1 MEAIKKLIWSCIVIL
16 MISNVCADID
26 WLQKC
31 GICRCKW
38 ISGKKNADCRNTSM
52 TVVPTEMSSELQVID
67 LSFNQIPELRRDEF
81 KDANIENLHKIFMK
95 NCTVQEINRDAL
107 KGLQVLIELDL
118 SNNFIKVLHPG
129 TFSGLIKL
137 RTLILNNN
145 ELEVLEDY
153 LFENL
158 SFLNK
163 VELKENKL
171 HRIGLQTFV
180 ECQSLFQIFLDS
192 NRLSILKQETFDKM
206 NKLKSLSLSENP
218 WNCTCELQ
226 QFQKF
231 VIKEN
236 LYTPPTSCYQPL
248 HLRGKLWSDIPAD
261 NFACRP
267 RIIQP
272 KAGSATIDATNEN
285 VTLTCRIKGS
295 PKPDILWLYNKRP
308 LNYNDQRIHIK
319 DSQEINR
326 RDSLDIYTSE
336 LIIVGV
342 RSSDKGSYICSAKN
356 NGGKD
361 EAEINLTIPAVN
373 VDGGAVVSSS
383 SNLVLLICLI
393 TIILLALLI
402 ILVLVLFCYC
412 RRVRKYTKNGSIS
425 ENGLVS
431 SKMDKTQ
438 NDSMLEGSV
447 IMEMQKS
454 LLTEVNPVEKP
465 PRRTEL
471 DSTGDLIEDGH
482 DMKKTLLDE
491 TNFGKLFFEEKKNC
505 KNLKIMQNV
514 YQMHTFEIS
523 CNILIL

>member
-1 MEAIKKLIWSCIVIL
+1 MEAIKKLIWLCIVIL
-16 MISNVCADID
+16 MISNVCADTD

-38 ISGKKNADCRNTSM
+38 NSGKKTADCRNTSM

-81 KDANIENLHKIFMK
+81 KDASIENLHKIYMK
-95 NCTVQEINRDAL
+95 NCTLQEINRDAL
-107 KGLQVLIELDL
+107 RGLQVLIELDF

-158 SFLNK
+158 SFLYK

-180 ECQSLFQIFLDS
+180 ECHSLIQIFLDS
-192 NRLSILKQETFDKM
+192 NRLTILKQETFDKM

-236 LYTPPTSCYQPL
+236 LYTPPTSCSQPS
-248 HLRGKLWSDIPAD
+248 HLSGKLWSDIPAD

-272 KAGSATIDATNEN
+272 KAGSATIDAPNEN

-361 EAEINLTIPAVN
+361 EAEINLTIPAAT

-393 TIILLALLI
+393 VIILLALLI

-471 DSTGDLIEDGH
+471 DGTGDLIEDGH

-491 TNFGKLFFEEKKNC
+491 TNFGKLLRFCLSFHNS
-505 KNLKIMQNV
+505 KIFSAINK
-514 YQMHTFEIS
+514 
-523 CNILIL
+523 